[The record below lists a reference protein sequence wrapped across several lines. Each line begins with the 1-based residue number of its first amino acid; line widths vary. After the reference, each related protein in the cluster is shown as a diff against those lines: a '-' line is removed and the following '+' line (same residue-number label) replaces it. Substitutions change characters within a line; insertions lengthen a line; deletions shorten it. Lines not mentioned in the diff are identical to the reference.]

1 MENKKDKF
9 VRLGESRVN
18 DAIKKIRLIGNLSN
32 KNNYEYTSEQVN
44 EIITALKSEIEDVQ
58 KSLQLSKIKKMTNFN
73 LESEVKIYDISRKF
87 LFSK

>member
-44 EIITALKSEIEDVQ
+44 EIIAALKSEIEDVQ
-58 KSLQLSKIKKMTNFN
+58 KKFTAQQNKKDDKFQFRKW
-73 LESEVKIYDISRKF
+73 SEK
-87 LFSK
+87 LWH

>member
-44 EIITALKSEIEDVQ
+44 EIITVLKSEIEDVQ
-58 KSLQLSKIKKMTNFN
+58 KKFTAQQNKRDDKFQFRKRSEN
-73 LESEVKIYDISRKF
+73 L
-87 LFSK
+87 

>member
-58 KSLQLSKIKKMTNFN
+58 KKFTAQQNKKDDKFQF
-73 LESEVKIYDISRKF
+73 RK
-87 LFSK
+87 

>member
-58 KSLQLSKIKKMTNFN
+58 KKFTAQQNKKDDKFQFRKWSEN
-73 LESEVKIYDISRKF
+73 LWH
-87 LFSK
+87 